1 MGRNIPFFPPLF
13 SVPINSWNMFIPAKA
28 RYLASWG
35 VIVMYMLLPPEY
47 LRWLEDKL
55 TKLEKEN
62 EELKKMVKEL
72 KPIHIENLNYKIQE
86 LVVQELSGTL
96 NIGLTGEIDEKQ
108 IKNWLEKEEKEG
120 EPIVPQ
126 DMEKDKR
133 GEN

>member
-1 MGRNIPFFPPLF
+1 
-13 SVPINSWNMFIPAKA
+13 
-28 RYLASWG
+28 
-35 VIVMYMLLPPEY
+35 MYMLLPPEY